1 MVFQITTNN
10 EKETKQLAFA
20 LGKLLRRGD
29 VLTLEGDLGAGKT
42 TFTKGI
48 AKGLGIKRNVTSPTF
63 TILKQY
69 EGTMPLYHIDAY
81 RLEHS
86 EEDIGF
92 DEFIYGDG
100 VTIIEWP
107 KFIDEYLPENVM
119 NITIQFVEE
128 TKRTILLELDTEER
142 EEQVQQAFEAM
153 KEDE

>member
-10 EKETKQLAFA
+10 EDETKQLAFV

-107 KFIDEYLPENVM
+107 MFIREYLPENIM
-119 NITIQFVEE
+119 KITIQFVEE
-128 TKRTILLELDTEER
+128 TKRTIKLELDTER
-142 EEQVQQAFEAM
+142 EEQVQQVFEAM

>member
-10 EKETKQLAFA
+10 EDETKQLAFV

-48 AKGLGIKRNVTSPTF
+48 AKGLGIKRNVTSHTF

-107 KFIDEYLPENVM
+107 MFIREYLPENIM
-119 NITIQFVEE
+119 KITIQFVEE
-128 TKRTILLELDTEER
+128 TKRTIKLELDMER

>member
-10 EKETKQLAFA
+10 EDETKQLAFV

-107 KFIDEYLPENVM
+107 MFIREYLPENIM
-119 NITIQFVEE
+119 KITIQFVEE
-128 TKRTILLELDTEER
+128 TKRTIKLELDMER

>member
-1 MVFQITTNN
+1 VVFQITTNN
-10 EKETKQLAFA
+10 EDETKQLAFV
-20 LGKLLRRGD
+20 LGKLLRCGD

-107 KFIDEYLPENVM
+107 MFIREYLPKNIM
-119 NITIQFVEE
+119 KITIQFVEE
-128 TKRTILLELDTEER
+128 TKRTIKLELDTER

>member
-1 MVFQITTNN
+1 VVFQITTNN
-10 EKETKQLAFA
+10 EDETKQLAFV

-107 KFIDEYLPENVM
+107 MFIREYLPENIM
-119 NITIQFVEE
+119 KITIQFVEE
-128 TKRTILLELDTEER
+128 TKRTIKLELDTER

>member
-107 KFIDEYLPENVM
+107 MFIDEYLPENVM

-128 TKRTILLELDTEER
+128 TKRTIMLELDTEER

>member
-10 EKETKQLAFA
+10 EDETKQLAFA

-107 KFIDEYLPENVM
+107 MFIREYLPKNIM
-119 NITIQFVEE
+119 KITIQFVEE
-128 TKRTILLELDTEER
+128 TKRTIKLELDTER

>member
-10 EKETKQLAFA
+10 EDETKQLAFA

-107 KFIDEYLPENVM
+107 MFIREYLPKNIM
-119 NITIQFVEE
+119 KITIQFVEE
-128 TKRTILLELDTEER
+128 TKRTIKLELDTEI

>member
-10 EKETKQLAFA
+10 EDETKQLAFV

-107 KFIDEYLPENVM
+107 MFIREYLPKNIM
-119 NITIQFVEE
+119 KITIQFVEE
-128 TKRTILLELDTEER
+128 TKRTIKLELDTER

>member
-10 EKETKQLAFA
+10 EDETKQLAFV

-107 KFIDEYLPENVM
+107 MFIREYLPENIM
-119 NITIQFVEE
+119 KITIQFVEE
-128 TKRTILLELDTEER
+128 TKRTIKLELDTER